1 MKLYELTFTR
11 PFIIRSLLFFSA
23 LAIICLSISGI
34 APAEPP
40 KKHVVIG
47 YVGGYKGLVNT
58 DKIDAAKL
66 THINYAFVDVKD
78 GKAFLTN
85 LKTDST
91 NFRKLNLLKKKNP
104 DLKILISIGGW
115 AWSENFSDA
124 VLTEASREVFAKS
137 SVDIIRQYKLD
148 GVDIDWEYP
157 GMPGE
162 DGNVYR
168 KEDKENF
175 TLMFKAIRKELDV
188 LEKESRQKKL
198 LTTATAGFASF
209 LNNTEMAKA
218 AEYLD
223 YINLMTYDLF
233 AQGIAAHHTNLYRT
247 KVYPMQNSADDAVN
261 AYVAAGVPI
270 HKLVIGIAFYER
282 VFNVE
287 NPANK
292 GVGDKRIGEKYG
304 KGYTYLKDSLVNK
317 KGYVAYQD
325 KDAMAPYLFNEATKQ
340 FITYD
345 DEWSVRNKCLYVMD
359 KKMGGVMFWEYT
371 SDPKGYL
378 LDEIN
383 KTLK

>member
-1 MKLYELTFTR
+1 MKLYDLTSR
-11 PFIIRSLLFFSA
+11 KSFIAKSLLFFGG
-23 LAIICLSISGI
+23 LAIICLSVSGI
-34 APAEPP
+34 APATAP

-58 DKIDAAKL
+58 DKIDATKM
-66 THINYAFVDVKD
+66 THINYAFVDVQG

-91 NFRKLNLLKKKNP
+91 NFRKLNLLKKKNK

-124 VLTEASREVFAKS
+124 VLTEASRELFAKS

-162 DGNVYR
+162 KGNVYR

-175 TLMFKAIRKELDV
+175 TLMFQAIRKELDV
-188 LEKESRQKKL
+188 LEKETRQKKL

-209 LNNTEMAKA
+209 LDNTEMGKA
-218 AEYLD
+218 AVYLD

-233 AQGIAAHHTNLYRT
+233 AGGIAAHHTNLYPT
-247 KVYPMQNSADDAVN
+247 KVYKMENSADN
-261 AYVAAGVPI
+261 AIKAYMAAGVPA
-270 HKLVIGIAFYER
+270 HKLVMGIAFYER

-287 NPANK
+287 NPVNK
-292 GVGDKRIGEKYG
+292 GIGDKRIGEKYG
-304 KGYTYLKDSLVNK
+304 KGFTHVKDSLINK
-317 KGYVAYQD
+317 NGFVAYLD
-325 KDAMAPYLFNEATKQ
+325 KDAMAPYLFNATTNQ
-340 FITYD
+340 FVTYD
-345 DEWSVRNKCLYVMD
+345 DELSVRNKCLYVMD
-359 KKMGGVMFWEYT
+359 KKMGGVMFWVYG
-371 SDPKGYL
+371 SDPKEYL

-383 KTLK
+383 RTLK